1 MISREELIQE
11 YKLREYVRTAI
22 KIVKER
28 RLAKNKTKG
37 QVENSKLENLITP
50 LIQKEIYEMKDKA
63 RLNALLKTLISEKFT
78 PQPNRSTGINELD
91 SLLHNI
97 IPQIQPEYEQMGTSP
112 EQRKDFQAYFLKAAI
127 ITLATISKDGVP
139 NLEREIP
146 GLESIEEQ
154 KFSIEIDEE
163 DADKFI
169 PVRDEDFAAEEE
181 EKEEVEEVEEEEKEL
196 TANEKTTDEFR
207 KEYDIQDELEDDTG
221 LKYAARAWNQVR
233 TNIIDSFS
241 LLGNPEDRKEFYEY
255 FITNMRLYFDLFEA
269 SMSPEDDEELP
280 TTPEYEQEKDDI
292 ESAYEPETE
301 TPLDPPV
308 EEEPI
313 PGV

>member
-11 YKLREYVRTAI
+11 YKLREYVRAAI
-22 KIVKER
+22 KVVKER
-28 RLAKNKTKG
+28 KLAKRDPKD
-37 QVENSKLENLITP
+37 QAENLKLKS
-50 LIQKEIYEMKDKA
+50 LISPMIQEEMKDMKEKA
-63 RLNALLKTLISEKFT
+63 LLSTLLKTLISEKFT

-139 NLEREIP
+139 NLDLEQGIP
-146 GLESIEEQ
+146 GLDSLDEQ
-154 KFSIEIDEE
+154 KFSIEIDDE

-169 PVRDEDFAAEEE
+169 PVRDEDLAAEEE
-181 EKEEVEEVEEEEKEL
+181 EAEEVGETEEEEEAP
-196 TANEKTTDEFR
+196 TANEKTTQEFR

-221 LKYAARAWNQVR
+221 LSFAARAWNQVR
-233 TNIIDSFS
+233 ANVVDSYS

-269 SMSPEDDEELP
+269 SMSPDGDDELP

-292 ESAYEPETE
+292 ESVYDA
-301 TPLDPPV
+301 V
-308 EEEPI
+308 EVEADIEEPI

>member
-22 KIVKER
+22 KVVKER
-28 RLAKNKTKG
+28 RLARKG
-37 QVENSKLENLITP
+37 TEAQTENLKLKNLITP
-50 LIQKEIYEMKDKA
+50 LIQEEMEVMKEKA
-63 RLNALLKTLISEKFT
+63 RLNTLLRTLISEKFT

-139 NLEREIP
+139 EVEQGIP
-146 GLESIEEQ
+146 GLEALDEQ
-154 KFSIEIDEE
+154 RFSIDIDEE
-163 DADKFI
+163 DAEKFI
-169 PVRDEDFAAEEE
+169 PVRDEDFAAEEA
-181 EKEEVEEVEEEEKEL
+181 EKEEAEEAEKEL
-196 TANEKTTDEFR
+196 TANEKTTEEFR
-207 KEYDIQDELEDDTG
+207 KEYDIQDELDDDTG

-233 TNIIDSFS
+233 TNVVDSYS

-269 SMSPEDDEELP
+269 SMSPSDDEELP
-280 TTPEYEQEKDDI
+280 TTPEYEQEKSDV
-292 ESAYEPETE
+292 ESAYQAEEG

>member
-139 NLEREIP
+139 EVEQGIP

-181 EKEEVEEVEEEEKEL
+181 EKEEVEEAEKEL
-196 TANEKTTDEFR
+196 TANEKTTEDFR
-207 KEYDIQDELEDDTG
+207 KEYDIQDELDDDTG

-233 TNIIDSFS
+233 TNVVDSYS

-269 SMSPEDDEELP
+269 SMSPSDDEELP
-280 TTPEYEQEKDDI
+280 TTPEYEQEKSDV
-292 ESAYEPETE
+292 ESAYQGEEG

>member
-22 KIVKER
+22 KVVKER

-50 LIQKEIYEMKDKA
+50 MIQKEIYEMKDKA

-139 NLEREIP
+139 NLDLEQGIP
-146 GLESIEEQ
+146 GLDSLDEQ

-169 PVRDEDFAAEEE
+169 PVRDEDLAAEEE
-181 EKEEVEEVEEEEKEL
+181 EKEEMEEVAEEEEEKAP
-196 TANEKTTDEFR
+196 TANEKTTQEFR

-221 LKYAARAWNQVR
+221 LSFAARAWNQVR
-233 TNIIDSFS
+233 ANVVDSYS

-269 SMSPEDDEELP
+269 SMSPEGDEELP

-292 ESAYEPETE
+292 ESVYDTVGTE
-301 TPLDPPV
+301 ADI
-308 EEEPI
+308 EEPI

>member
-22 KIVKER
+22 KVVKER

-50 LIQKEIYEMKDKA
+50 MIQKEIYEMKDKA

-97 IPQIQPEYEQMGTSP
+97 VPQIQPEYEQMGTSP

-139 NLEREIP
+139 EVEQGIP

-181 EKEEVEEVEEEEKEL
+181 EKDVEEAEKEL
-196 TANEKTTDEFR
+196 TANEKTTEDFR
-207 KEYDIQDELEDDTG
+207 KEYDIQDELDDDTG

-233 TNIIDSFS
+233 TNVVDSYS

-269 SMSPEDDEELP
+269 SMSPSDDEELP
-280 TTPEYEQEKDDI
+280 TTPEYEQEKSDV
-292 ESAYEPETE
+292 ESAYQTE
-301 TPLDPPV
+301 EGAPLDPPV
-308 EEEPI
+308 EDEEPI

>member
-1 MISREELIQE
+1 
-11 YKLREYVRTAI
+11 
-22 KIVKER
+22 
-28 RLAKNKTKG
+28 
-37 QVENSKLENLITP
+37 
-50 LIQKEIYEMKDKA
+50 MKDKA

-139 NLEREIP
+139 EVEQGIP
-146 GLESIEEQ
+146 GLESLDEQ
-154 KFSIEIDEE
+154 KFSIDIDEE
-163 DADKFI
+163 DAEKFI

-181 EKEEVEEVEEEEKEL
+181 EKEEVEEVEKEL
-196 TANEKTTDEFR
+196 TANEKTTEDFR
-207 KEYDIQDELEDDTG
+207 KEYDIQDELDDDTG

-233 TNIIDSFS
+233 TNVVDSYS

-269 SMSPEDDEELP
+269 SMSPSDDKELP
-280 TTPEYEQEKDDI
+280 TTPEYEQEKSDV
-292 ESAYEPETE
+292 ESAYQGEEG
-301 TPLDPPV
+301 TPLDPPA

>member
-22 KIVKER
+22 KVVKER

-37 QVENSKLENLITP
+37 QIENSKLENLITP
-50 LIQKEIYEMKDKA
+50 MIQKEIYEMKDKA

-97 IPQIQPEYEQMGTSP
+97 VPQIQPEYEQMGTSP

-139 NLEREIP
+139 EVEQGIP

-181 EKEEVEEVEEEEKEL
+181 EKDVEEAEKEL
-196 TANEKTTDEFR
+196 TANEKTTEDFR
-207 KEYDIQDELEDDTG
+207 KEYDIQDELDDDTG

-233 TNIIDSFS
+233 TNVVDSYS

-269 SMSPEDDEELP
+269 SMSPSDDEELP
-280 TTPEYEQEKDDI
+280 TTPEYEQEKSDV
-292 ESAYEPETE
+292 ESAYQTE
-301 TPLDPPV
+301 EDAPLDPPV
-308 EEEPI
+308 EDEEPI

>member
-22 KIVKER
+22 KVVKER

-37 QVENSKLENLITP
+37 QVENSKLENLLTP
-50 LIQKEIYEMKDKA
+50 MIQEELHEMKDKA

-139 NLEREIP
+139 KVEQGIP
-146 GLESIEEQ
+146 GLESLDEQ
-154 KFSIEIDEE
+154 KFSIDIDEE
-163 DADKFI
+163 DAEKFI

-181 EKEEVEEVEEEEKEL
+181 EKEEVEEAEKEL
-196 TANEKTTDEFR
+196 TANEKTTEEFR
-207 KEYDIQDELEDDTG
+207 KEYDIQDELDDDTG

-233 TNIIDSFS
+233 TNVVDSYS

-269 SMSPEDDEELP
+269 SMSPSDDKELP
-280 TTPEYEQEKDDI
+280 TTPEYEQEKSDV
-292 ESAYEPETE
+292 ESAYQGEEG

>member
-22 KIVKER
+22 KVVKER

-50 LIQKEIYEMKDKA
+50 MIQKEIYEMKDKA

-97 IPQIQPEYEQMGTSP
+97 VPQIQPEYEQMGTSP

-139 NLEREIP
+139 EVEQGIP

-181 EKEEVEEVEEEEKEL
+181 EKDVEEAEKEL
-196 TANEKTTDEFR
+196 TANEKTTEDFR
-207 KEYDIQDELEDDTG
+207 KEYDIQDELDDDTG

-233 TNIIDSFS
+233 TNVVDSYS

-269 SMSPEDDEELP
+269 SMSPSDDEELP
-280 TTPEYEQEKDDI
+280 TTPEYEQEKSDV
-292 ESAYEPETE
+292 ESAYQTE
-301 TPLDPPV
+301 EDAPLDPPV
-308 EEEPI
+308 EDEEPI

>member
-37 QVENSKLENLITP
+37 QVENSKLENLLTP
-50 LIQKEIYEMKDKA
+50 MIQEELHEMKDKA

-139 NLEREIP
+139 EVEQGIP
-146 GLESIEEQ
+146 GLESLDEQ
-154 KFSIEIDEE
+154 KFSIDIDEE
-163 DADKFI
+163 DAEKFI

-181 EKEEVEEVEEEEKEL
+181 EKEEVEEVEKEL
-196 TANEKTTDEFR
+196 TANEKTTEDFR
-207 KEYDIQDELEDDTG
+207 KEYDIQDELDDDTG

-233 TNIIDSFS
+233 TNVVDSYS

-269 SMSPEDDEELP
+269 SMSPSDDKELP
-280 TTPEYEQEKDDI
+280 TTPEYEQEKSDV
-292 ESAYEPETE
+292 ESAYQGEEG

>member
-22 KIVKER
+22 KVVKER

-37 QVENSKLENLITP
+37 QVEISKLENLITP
-50 LIQKEIYEMKDKA
+50 MIQEELHEMEDKA

-97 IPQIQPEYEQMGTSP
+97 VPQIQPEYEQMGTSP

-139 NLEREIP
+139 EVEQGIP

-181 EKEEVEEVEEEEKEL
+181 EKDVEEAEKEL
-196 TANEKTTDEFR
+196 TANEKTTEEFR
-207 KEYDIQDELEDDTG
+207 KEYDIQDELDDDTG

-233 TNIIDSFS
+233 TNVVDSYS

-269 SMSPEDDEELP
+269 SMSPSDDEELP
-280 TTPEYEQEKDDI
+280 TTPEYEQEKSDV
-292 ESAYEPETE
+292 ESAYQGEEG